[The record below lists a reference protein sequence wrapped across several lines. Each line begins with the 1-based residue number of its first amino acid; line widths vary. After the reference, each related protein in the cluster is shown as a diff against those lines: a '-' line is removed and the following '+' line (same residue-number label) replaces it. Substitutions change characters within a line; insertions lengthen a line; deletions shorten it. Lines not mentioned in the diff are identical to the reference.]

1 MDKLSK
7 KQQLLIGFLSALF
20 SIFLVGIVVYGA
32 TTIGTNITTTGTAS
46 STSATTTAYLY
57 VGQDVTEPAG
67 WDFSGGDLIVSG
79 AAYFAAK
86 ATSSMAFA
94 VGAGT
99 INSLDMADGDLYV
112 QDDVEVDGWA
122 STTSALNTQGTLNVG
137 GNAKIGGMTTT
148 SDYIYLPLIKFNPS
162 ATPTPEVRG
171 QCFMDNSDYQLNC
184 FDGSAWKY
192 LW

>member
-1 MDKLSK
+1 MKKFSKSDYFLIALS
-7 KQQLLIGFLSALF
+7 
-20 SIFLVGIVVYGA
+20 SIIASVFLVVIIVSGA

-46 STSATTTAYLY
+46 STSATTTDYLY
-57 VGQDVTEPAG
+57 VGHDITEPAG

-86 ATSSMAFA
+86 ATSTTAFA

-99 INSLDMADGDLYV
+99 IGSLDMTGGDLYV
-112 QDDVEVDGWA
+112 QDDVEIGGWA

-137 GNAKIGGMTTT
+137 GNADIGGITTT
-148 SDYIYLPLIKFNPS
+148 SDYIYLPYFKLVPS
-162 ATPTPEVRG
+162 ATPTPEVQG

-184 FDGSAWKY
+184 FDGADWHYAW
-192 LW
+192 

>member
-20 SIFLVGIVVYGA
+20 SVFLVSIVVYGA
-32 TTIGTNITTTGTAS
+32 TTIGTNIITTGTAS
-46 STSATTTAYLY
+46 STSATTTDYLY
-57 VGQDVTEPAG
+57 VGHDITEPDG

-86 ATSSMAFA
+86 ATSTTAFA

-99 INSLDMADGDLYV
+99 IGSLDMADGDLYV
-112 QDDVEVDGWA
+112 QDDVEIGGWA

-137 GNAKIGGMTTT
+137 GNADIGGITTT
-148 SDYIYLPLIKFNPS
+148 SDYIYLPYFKLVPS
-162 ATPTPEVRG
+162 ATPTPEVQG

-184 FDGSAWKY
+184 FDGADWHYAW
-192 LW
+192 